1 MAVKPFDWISWSE
14 GRRRMPDIWDGWRF
28 QTSHAD
34 KAMVSS
40 LRRGNVPF
48 RGEAH
53 EPLFPDLPIVRPRT
67 DRPLA
72 LPEVAAGLLVLQFSL
87 HQLTLAEYE
96 ATEVGSVLVLGGIT
110 PAPVRVRRTAV
121 LSREELAWEQFRDD
135 LIRFELP
142 RGATPSGSRRKGKGR
157 IPNPVWKDAK
167 TEAMKWLKDNG
178 CPASGDG
185 RQTDLEGH
193 IADFLDS
200 RGYDLAESTIRSHVA
215 GWIVEYRGFLS
226 T

>member
-1 MAVKPFDWISWSE
+1 
-14 GRRRMPDIWDGWRF
+14 MPDIWDGWRF

-34 KAMVSS
+34 KAMISS

-200 RGYDLAESTIRSHVA
+200 RGYDLADSTIRSHVA